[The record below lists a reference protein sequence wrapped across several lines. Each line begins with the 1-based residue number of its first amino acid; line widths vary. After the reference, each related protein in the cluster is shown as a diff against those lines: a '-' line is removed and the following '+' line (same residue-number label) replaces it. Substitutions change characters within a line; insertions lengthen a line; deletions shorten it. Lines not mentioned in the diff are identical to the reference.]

1 MSTPDYYAVLGVER
15 HASADEI
22 KKAFRRLTKE
32 WHPDRHPGDDHAKE
46 RYTLINQA
54 YGTLSDATARARY
67 DTAQRMQAG
76 MELTQNFDV
85 RSARDLLSNVFGD
98 VFGSRRNKRRRGRDL
113 RYTLTIDLP
122 DAVKGS
128 SHEIEFEAPGPCDT
142 CGGSGTRPGGE
153 PPTACPVCDGK
164 GEVKGDGLLS
174 RRTTCGRCD
183 GTGMI
188 HKDPCQTC
196 SGRGT
201 RRTTRRFTVRLPPGT
216 DAGAERLLEGQGEP
230 GRFGASPGDLRVTI
244 NVRPHKWLSRDGD
257 DIRCEVPVSLTEAV
271 RGAKV
276 PVPTVDGVVWVD
288 VPAGIKSGTKLRL
301 RGKGVPHAKGSGR
314 RAGRGD
320 ELVTVV
326 VETPV
331 VGSDA
336 ELQDLLSRLEAQSD
350 RPDVLPRRTEQRR
363 ALEREREPQ
372 REPEP

>member
-1 MSTPDYYAVLGVER
+1 MSTTDYYAVLGVQR

-32 WHPDRHPGDDHAKE
+32 WHPDRHPGDETARE

-113 RYTLTIDLP
+113 RYTLTIGLP
-122 DAVKGS
+122 EAVLGS
-128 SHEIEFEAPGPCDT
+128 THEIEFEAPGPCET
-142 CGGSGTRPGGE
+142 CSGSGTRPGGE
-153 PPTACPVCDGK
+153 PPTACPVCDGR

-174 RRTTCGRCD
+174 RRTACGRCD

-188 HKDPCQTC
+188 HKDPCATC

-201 RRTTRRFTVRLPPGT
+201 RRTARRFTVRLPPGT

-230 GRFGASPGDLRVTI
+230 GRFGGSPGDLRVTI
-244 NVRPHKWLSRDGD
+244 NVRPHKWLSRAGE

-271 RGAKV
+271 KGAKV

-301 RGKGVPHAKGSGR
+301 RGKGVPKAKAGGR
-314 RAGRGD
+314 KPRAGDPRGD
-320 ELVTVV
+320 QLVTVV

-331 VGSDA
+331 VGDNA
-336 ELQDLLSRLEAQSD
+336 ELKAALLRLETLSD

-363 ALEREREPQ
+363 ELQP
-372 REPEP
+372 EPEAP

>member
-1 MSTPDYYAVLGVER
+1 VSTPDYYAVLGVER

-32 WHPDRHPGDDHAKE
+32 WHPDRHPGDDHAQE

-67 DTAQRMQAG
+67 DTTSRMQAG

-113 RYTLTIDLP
+113 RYTLSIDLP
-122 DAVKGS
+122 DAVLGS
-128 SHEIEFEAPGPCDT
+128 THEIEFEAPGPCDT
-142 CGGSGTRPGGE
+142 CSGSGTRPGGE
-153 PPTACPVCDGK
+153 PPTTCPVCDGR

-174 RRTTCGRCD
+174 RRTSCGRCD

-188 HKDPCQTC
+188 HKDPCATC

-201 RRTTRRFTVRLPPGT
+201 RRTARHFTVRLPPGT

-244 NVRPHKWLSRDGD
+244 NIRPHPWLSRDGD

-288 VPAGIKSGTKLRL
+288 VPAGIKSGTRLRL
-301 RGKGVPHAKGSGR
+301 RGKGVPRAKASGR
-314 RAGRGD
+314 RGKAGGDRGD
-320 ELVTVV
+320 QLVNVV
-326 VETPV
+326 VETPI
-331 VGSDA
+331 VGTDA
-336 ELQDLLSRLEAQSD
+336 ELSATLDRLEALSE
-350 RPDVLPRRTEQRR
+350 RPDVLPRRTQQRR
-363 ALEREREPQ
+363 ALERKPDA
-372 REPEP
+372 P